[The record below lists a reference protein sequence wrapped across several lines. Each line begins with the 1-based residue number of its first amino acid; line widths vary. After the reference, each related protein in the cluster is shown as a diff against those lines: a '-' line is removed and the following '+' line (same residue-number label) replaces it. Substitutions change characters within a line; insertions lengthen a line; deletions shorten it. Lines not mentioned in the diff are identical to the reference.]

1 MSELLTALKSQYHA
15 TLKMHKSCI
24 ESCPDTLWQDPS
36 YKNRFWHISFHTL
49 FYTHLYLHDSENHFE
64 AWENHLEQYEY
75 LKYRS
80 DNYLTDK
87 AIYSKQDL
95 LEYLQLCQA
104 RVDSYLTS
112 VNFSEP
118 SGFSWLP
125 FNKLELHFYNVRHTQ
140 HHTAQLGDRLRES
153 ADIGVR
159 WIGKA

>member
-1 MSELLTALKSQYHA
+1 MSELLKALKSQYHA
-15 TLKMHKSCI
+15 TLSMHKSCI
-24 ESCPDTLWQDPS
+24 ESCPEDLWQDPS
-36 YKNRFWHISFHTL
+36 FKNRFWHISFHTI

-80 DNYLTDK
+80 DNYPTDK
-87 AIYSKQDL
+87 AIYSKEDL
-95 LEYLQLCQA
+95 LEYLELCQA
-104 RVDSYLTS
+104 RVDSYLAS

-125 FNKLELHFYNVRHTQ
+125 FNKLELHLYNIRHAQ
-140 HHTAQLGDRLRES
+140 HHTGQLGDRLRES

-159 WIGKA
+159 WVGKA